1 MSKNLTKR
9 AILKKSAQFGI
20 ITFVSR
26 ITGIIREI
34 LKIRFLGVG
43 AISDAF
49 IIALKIPHFLRE
61 SGESMGLAFENFSN
75 CAQRLGV
82 YTSQDYIDIFNK
94 LNQYWE
100 LEAIR
105 SLSDEAQK
113 ARDYLL
119 SMPDRLQR
127 IAERMKLSEDQ
138 FRFKW
143 VEANGML

>member
-1 MSKNLTKR
+1 M
-9 AILKKSAQFGI
+9 
-20 ITFVSR
+20 
-26 ITGIIREI
+26 
-34 LKIRFLGVG
+34 
-43 AISDAF
+43 
-49 IIALKIPHFLRE
+49 
-61 SGESMGLAFENFSN
+61 
-75 CAQRLGV
+75 GV